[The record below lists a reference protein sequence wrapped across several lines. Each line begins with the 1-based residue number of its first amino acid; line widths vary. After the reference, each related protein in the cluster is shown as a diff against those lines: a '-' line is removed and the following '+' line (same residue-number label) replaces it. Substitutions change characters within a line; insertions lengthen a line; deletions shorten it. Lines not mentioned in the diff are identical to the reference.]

1 MRPTEHNATRDRSYQ
16 SAVLR
21 TRPSGG
27 DGSGGGGGGGA
38 ISELRGQRVGGAQ
51 VVPHLMT
58 GQVTGSA
65 GPSRAAGRT
74 ARSQVVGERRA
85 EAVLSAAT
93 ALLGQHD
100 GRRGGRGRQVVGPR
114 GRPGRALAG
123 GEGLRRRRR
132 RREVGRPP
140 S

>member
-1 MRPTEHNATRDRSYQ
+1 MRPTEDHAKRDRSYQ
-16 SAVLR
+16 PAVLR
-21 TRPSGG
+21 TRPSGSRSG
-27 DGSGGGGGGGA
+27 DGGGGGGA
-38 ISELRGQRVGGAQ
+38 ISELRRQRVGGAQ
-51 VVPHLMT
+51 VVTHLMT

-74 ARSQVVGERRA
+74 ARSQVVGEGSA

-114 GRPGRALAG
+114 GRARRTLAG
-123 GEGLRRRRR
+123 GERLRRRRR
-132 RREVGRPP
+132 RREVGKPP